1 MQKAKALVSEVIS
14 GSTSLT
20 YNMQKISGKNRT
32 KLQVSIQVQREV
44 IYFLRFKFIQSADN
58 VVERRRNTY
67 KAAEK
72 ESSMRECCYIYTS

>member
-20 YNMQKISGKNRT
+20 YNMQKISVKNRT
-32 KLQVSIQVQREV
+32 KLQVIIQVQREV
-44 IYFLRFKFIQSADN
+44 ISFIRLFMQSADN
-58 VVERRRNTY
+58 VVERRRNAY

-72 ESSMRECCYIYTS
+72 ETSMCECCYIYTS